1 MIQRKGLYGSGR
13 GGVLPLPEP
22 HSPVSHFAI
31 SMIFMLM
38 YAKLIL
44 RVDIVFYM
52 CYNETV

>member
-1 MIQRKGLYGSGR
+1 MIQRKGLCGSGI
-13 GGVLPLPEP
+13 GGFLPLPEP

-31 SMIFMLM
+31 YVIFMLI
-38 YAKLIL
+38 YVKLIL